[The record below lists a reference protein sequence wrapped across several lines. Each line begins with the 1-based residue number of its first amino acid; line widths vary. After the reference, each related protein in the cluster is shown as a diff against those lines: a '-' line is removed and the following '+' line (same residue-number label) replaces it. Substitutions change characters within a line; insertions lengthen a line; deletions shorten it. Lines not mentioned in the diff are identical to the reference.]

1 MTQSWALSFLT
12 SPKHLLLVDNIALF
26 DFTVI
31 PYDEGRTIEIF
42 KDDLEGKFKFILS
55 RSLRE
60 EWLFYNNEIFNNMT
74 LEKTH
79 LGKYMVKHHCKLYKD
94 QKLS

>member
-1 MTQSWALSFLT
+1 M
-12 SPKHLLLVDNIALF
+12 DNIALF
-26 DFTVI
+26 DIAVI

-55 RSLRE
+55 HSLRV
-60 EWLFYNNEIFNNMT
+60 EWLFYNNEICNNMT

-79 LGKYMVKHHCKLYKD
+79 LEKYMVKYHCKLHKD

>member
-26 DFTVI
+26 DIAVI

-55 RSLRE
+55 HSLRVE
-60 EWLFYNNEIFNNMT
+60 
-74 LEKTH
+74 
-79 LGKYMVKHHCKLYKD
+79 
-94 QKLS
+94 